1 MALIYSTR
9 FIANPGGPDT
19 VSYTVPSGQVA
30 VLRSIS
36 IFVSDSGQYANLLLT
51 SPEVYV
57 VFFQAT
63 ANNQTFSWTGRQ
75 VLNAG
80 ETIQSFCSAS
90 GTTLMASGY
99 LLNSAL

>member
-19 VSYTVPSGQVA
+19 VSYTVPSGLVC
-30 VLRSIS
+30 VLRSIN
-36 IFVSDSGQYANLLLT
+36 IVVSGSGQFANLFLT

-57 VFFQAT
+57 VFFEST
-63 ANNQTFSWTGRQ
+63 AANQTYTWSGRQ
-75 VLNAG
+75 VINEG
-80 ETIQSFCSAS
+80 ETIESYCSAV
-90 GTTLMASGY
+90 GVTLMASGY